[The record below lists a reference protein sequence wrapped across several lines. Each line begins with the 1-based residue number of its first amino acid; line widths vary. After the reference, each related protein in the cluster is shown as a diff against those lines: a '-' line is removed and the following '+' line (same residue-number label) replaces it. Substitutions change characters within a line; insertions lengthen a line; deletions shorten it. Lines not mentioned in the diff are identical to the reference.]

1 VFLWSTAT
9 EVQARLIAAYEER
22 KWPRRPPSLADLI
35 RHLMDQHDL
44 VGRVGFFAGND
55 LLAVSSFYPGLE
67 LAITGLHWLTG
78 LPLVGAQILV
88 VLLAR
93 SSSDK
98 TRLNLLA

>member
-1 VFLWSTAT
+1 VVISKSRDTPIPQVLTIWLFSNPLMATRTEESLHLST
-9 EVQARLIAAYEER
+9 L
-22 KWPRRPPSLADLI
+22 L
-35 RHLMDQHDL
+35 DL
-44 VGRVGFFAGND
+44 VGRDRFFAGNE

-67 LAITGLHWLTG
+67 LATTGVHWLTG

-98 TRLNLLA
+98 TRLIPLT